1 MRVCGRVVSSVTP
14 RTLAVVPVVVAVPHL
29 MLLLPLQPVQECG
42 AAQAGDTQPSTRS
55 SPDSEYPLYAVMW
68 MWSSLILTLIQL
80 PLQPS
85 LCRNL

>member
-1 MRVCGRVVSSVTP
+1 MRVCGRVVSSLTP

-29 MLLLPLQPVQECG
+29 LLLLPLQPVQECG

-68 MWSSLILTLIQL
+68 SSLILTLIQL

>member
-1 MRVCGRVVSSVTP
+1 MRVCGRVVSRVTP

-29 MLLLPLQPVQECG
+29 LLLLPLQPVQECG

-68 MWSSLILTLIQL
+68 SSLILTLIQL

>member
-1 MRVCGRVVSSVTP
+1 MRVVSIVTP

-29 MLLLPLQPVQECG
+29 LLLLPLQPVQECG

-68 MWSSLILTLIQL
+68 SSLILTLIQL

>member
-68 MWSSLILTLIQL
+68 SSLILTLIQL

>member
-29 MLLLPLQPVQECG
+29 LLLLPLQPVQECG

-68 MWSSLILTLIQL
+68 SSLILTLIQL

>member
-1 MRVCGRVVSSVTP
+1 MRVVSSVTP

-68 MWSSLILTLIQL
+68 SSLILTLIQL